1 MRESTTV
8 ELSGCGSA
16 SPFKW
21 ETLCSRQG
29 EQRSPCL
36 GSLQSIR
43 HLIAVT
49 EGECQDPGYIMSTAS
64 RHSFT
69 RKPNLAD
76 VKAAGHDMLRLVNR
90 RILLNI
96 LSDRQP
102 ISRAEIAK
110 ISGLNKATI
119 STITG
124 ELLKDSCIIEEGSG
138 RTTPIG
144 GKPPTPLRLNAKRFG
159 LFGVDIR
166 ADETILALSDFNNR
180 IVARVSFETGA
191 DPTTF
196 LTKIGKEIR
205 KLRTKHDSFIEFP
218 GIGVSLPGLVDNHSG
233 KFLLSVVLP
242 WRDVPVVHLLEKV
255 TGLPVIIDNSARCSA
270 LAEIWHGKAQYA
282 HVRNLLYVSVSTG
295 LACGVVM
302 DGGLYRGGNNTAG
315 QFGHIP
321 IDINGVECRCG
332 QRGCWDLYASDKATL
347 KRYSELRSNGGRRI
361 STMRKLLELVDAGDI
376 AATEAVR
383 ETARYLGIGI
393 TGLING
399 LDPEVVVIGGEITKV
414 WGVIEPIIVEETQR
428 SLLAPRSHGVAIR
441 PSAFEVRP
449 SLKGAVTLI
458 QNNLLSVPHMG

>member
-1 MRESTTV
+1 
-8 ELSGCGSA
+8 
-16 SPFKW
+16 
-21 ETLCSRQG
+21 
-29 EQRSPCL
+29 
-36 GSLQSIR
+36 
-43 HLIAVT
+43 
-49 EGECQDPGYIMSTAS
+49 MSTAS

-90 RILLNI
+90 RILLSI

-124 ELLKDSCIIEEGSG
+124 ELLKDSCIIEEGLG

-166 ADETILALSDFNNR
+166 ADETILALCDFNNR
-180 IVARVSFETGA
+180 IVARVSFETGTE
-191 DPTTF
+191 PTSF
-196 LTKIGKEIR
+196 LTRVGKEIR
-205 KLRTKHDSFIEFP
+205 KLKSKHDGFIEFP
-218 GIGVSLPGLVDNHSG
+218 GIGVSLPGLVDSHTG

-242 WRDVPVVHLLEKV
+242 WRDVPVVRLLEKA
-255 TGLPVIIDNSARCSA
+255 TSLSVIIDNSARCSA
-270 LAEIWHGKAQYA
+270 LAEIWHGKTQYA

-295 LACGVVM
+295 LACGVVI

-321 IDINGVECRCG
+321 FDLGGVECRCG
-332 QRGCWDLYASDKATL
+332 QRGCWDLYASDKATIN
-347 KRYSELRSNGGRRI
+347 RYAELRGASGRRL
-361 STMRKLLELVDAGDI
+361 STMRRLVELVESGDE

-414 WGVIEPIIVEETQR
+414 WGLIEPIIVKETKR
-428 SLLAPRSHGVAIR
+428 SLLAPRSHGVPIR

-449 SLKGAVTLI
+449 SLKGALTLI

>member
-1 MRESTTV
+1 MIKSV
-8 ELSGCGSA
+8 
-16 SPFKW
+16 
-21 ETLCSRQG
+21 Q
-29 EQRSPCL
+29 L
-36 GSLQSIR
+36 GQ
-43 HLIAVT
+43 T
-49 EGECQDPGYIMSTAS
+49 
-64 RHSFT
+64 FT

-90 RILLNI
+90 RILLSI

-124 ELLKDSCIIEEGSG
+124 ELLKDSCIVEDGSG

-144 GKPPTPLRLNAKRFG
+144 GKPPTPLRLNGKRFG

-166 ADETILALSDFNNR
+166 SDETILALSDFNNR
-180 IVARVSFETGA
+180 IVARVSFETGS
-191 DPTTF
+191 DPTAF
-196 LTKIGKEIR
+196 LNKIGKEIR
-205 KLRTKHDSFIEFP
+205 NLRTKHDTFIEFP
-218 GIGVSLPGLVDNHSG
+218 GIGVSLPGLVDHHSG

-242 WRDVPVVHLLEKV
+242 WSNVPVVQLLGKA
-255 TGLPVIIDNSARCSA
+255 TSLPVIIDNSARCSA

-282 HVRNLLYVSVSTG
+282 HVRHLLYVGVSTG
-295 LACGVVM
+295 LACGVVI
-302 DGGLYRGGNNTAG
+302 DGGLYRGGNDTAG
-315 QFGHIP
+315 QFGHIA
-321 IDINGVECRCG
+321 IDVNGPECRCG
-332 QRGCWDLYASDKATL
+332 QRGCWDLYASDKATI
-347 KRYSELRSNGGRRI
+347 KRYLELRGTGGRRVP
-361 STMRKLLELVDAGDI
+361 TMRKLVELVEAGDD

-414 WGVIEPIIVEETQR
+414 WGLIEPIIVEETKR

-449 SLKGAVTLI
+449 SLKGALTLI

>member
-1 MRESTTV
+1 
-8 ELSGCGSA
+8 
-16 SPFKW
+16 
-21 ETLCSRQG
+21 
-29 EQRSPCL
+29 
-36 GSLQSIR
+36 
-43 HLIAVT
+43 
-49 EGECQDPGYIMSTAS
+49 
-64 RHSFT
+64 
-69 RKPNLAD
+69 
-76 VKAAGHDMLRLVNR
+76 MLRLVNR
-90 RILLNI
+90 RILLSI

-166 ADETILALSDFNNR
+166 SDETVLALSDFNNR
-180 IVARVSFETGA
+180 IVSRVSFETGSVA
-191 DPTTF
+191 SSF
-196 LTKIGKEIR
+196 LSKIGKEIR
-205 KLRTKHDSFIEFP
+205 KLCAKHDSFIEFA
-218 GIGVSLPGLVDNHSG
+218 GIGVSLPGLVDNQSG

-242 WRDVPVVHLLEKV
+242 WRDVPVVNLLEKA
-255 TGLPVIIDNSARCSA
+255 TSLPVIIDNSARCSA

-295 LACGVVM
+295 LACGVVI
-302 DGGLYRGGNNTAG
+302 DGGLYRGGTNTAG

-321 IDINGVECRCG
+321 IDVNGPDCRCG

-347 KRYSELRSNGGRRI
+347 KRYADSRGTSGKRV
-361 STMRKLLELVDAGDI
+361 STMRKLVELVEAGDLM
-376 AATEAVR
+376 ATEAVR

-399 LDPEVVVIGGEITKV
+399 LDPEVVVIGGEITKA
-414 WGVIEPIIVEETQR
+414 WGTIEPIIVEETR
-428 SLLAPRSHGVAIR
+428 RNLLAPRSHSVAIR

-449 SLKGAVTLI
+449 SLKGALTLI
-458 QNNLLSVPHMG
+458 QNSLLSVPHMG

>member
-1 MRESTTV
+1 MAT
-8 ELSGCGSA
+8 
-16 SPFKW
+16 P
-21 ETLCSRQG
+21 
-29 EQRSPCL
+29 
-36 GSLQSIR
+36 
-43 HLIAVT
+43 
-49 EGECQDPGYIMSTAS
+49 S

-76 VKAAGHDMLRLVNR
+76 VKAAGHDLLRLVNR
-90 RILLNI
+90 RILLSI

-124 ELLKDSCIIEEGSG
+124 ELLKDSFIIEEGSG

-144 GKPPTPLRLNAKRFG
+144 GKPPTPLRLNGMRFG
-159 LFGVDIR
+159 LFGLDIR
-166 ADETILALSDFNNR
+166 ADESVLALSDFNNR
-180 IVARVSFETGA
+180 LISRVSFETGSDA
-191 DPTTF
+191 VVF
-196 LTKIGKEIR
+196 LNKIGREIR
-205 KLRTKHDSFIEFP
+205 KLRSKHDNFVEFP

-242 WRDVPVVHLLEKV
+242 WRDVPVVHLLEKA
-255 TGLPVIIDNSARCSA
+255 TNLPVIIDNSARCSA

-282 HVRNLLYVSVSTG
+282 QVRDLLYVSVSTG
-295 LACGVVM
+295 LACGMVI

-321 IDINGVECRCG
+321 IDLNGAECRCG
-332 QRGCWDLYASDKATL
+332 QRGCWDLYASDKATITRYL
-347 KRYSELRSNGGRRI
+347 GLRGGGAKRVP
-361 STMRKLLELVDAGDI
+361 TMRKLMELVDSGDP

-399 LDPEVVVIGGEITKV
+399 LDPEVVVIGGEITKG
-414 WGVIEPIIVEETQR
+414 WGLIEPIIVEETKR

-441 PSAFEVRP
+441 RSAFEVRP
-449 SLKGAVTLI
+449 SLKGALTLI

>member
-1 MRESTTV
+1 MIKAV
-8 ELSGCGSA
+8 PL
-16 SPFKW
+16 
-21 ETLCSRQG
+21 RQ
-29 EQRSPCL
+29 
-36 GSLQSIR
+36 
-43 HLIAVT
+43 T
-49 EGECQDPGYIMSTAS
+49 
-64 RHSFT
+64 FT

-124 ELLKDSCIIEEGSG
+124 ELLKDSFIIEEGSG

-144 GKPPTPLRLNAKRFG
+144 GKPPTPLRLNGMRYG
-159 LFGVDIR
+159 LFGLDIR
-166 ADETILALSDFNNR
+166 ADESVLALSDFNNR
-180 IVARVSFETGA
+180 LISRVSFETGSDA
-191 DPTTF
+191 TVF
-196 LTKIGKEIR
+196 LNTIGKEIR
-205 KLRTKHDSFIEFP
+205 KLRSKHDTFVEFP

-242 WRDVPVVHLLEKV
+242 WRDVPVVRLLEKA
-255 TGLPVIIDNSARCSA
+255 TNLPVIIDNSARCSA

-282 HVRNLLYVSVSTG
+282 QVRDLLYVSVSTG
-295 LACGVVM
+295 LACGMVI

-315 QFGHIP
+315 QFGHIS
-321 IDINGVECRCG
+321 IDLNGSECRCG
-332 QRGCWDLYASDKATL
+332 QRGCWDLYASDKATITRYL
-347 KRYSELRSNGGRRI
+347 GLRGGGAKRVP
-361 STMRKLLELVDAGDI
+361 TMRKLMELVDSGDG

-399 LDPEVVVIGGEITKV
+399 LDPEVVVIGGEITKG
-414 WGVIEPIIVEETQR
+414 WGLIEPIIVEETKR

-441 PSAFEVRP
+441 RSAFEVRP
-449 SLKGAVTLI
+449 SLKGALTLI

>member
-1 MRESTTV
+1 MAT
-8 ELSGCGSA
+8 
-16 SPFKW
+16 P
-21 ETLCSRQG
+21 
-29 EQRSPCL
+29 
-36 GSLQSIR
+36 
-43 HLIAVT
+43 
-49 EGECQDPGYIMSTAS
+49 S

-102 ISRAEIAK
+102 ISRADIAK

-119 STITG
+119 STITS
-124 ELLKDSCIIEEGSG
+124 ELLKDSCIVEEGLG

-144 GKPPTPLRLNAKRFG
+144 GKPPTPLRLNARRFG

-180 IVARVSFETGA
+180 LVARVSFETGS
-191 DPTTF
+191 DPGVF
-196 LTKIGKEIR
+196 LNKIGKEIR
-205 KLRTKHDSFIEFP
+205 KLRSKHDTFIEFP
-218 GIGVSLPGLVDNHSG
+218 GVGVSLPGLVDNRSG

-242 WRDVPVVHLLEKV
+242 WRDVPVVQLLEKA

-282 HVRNLLYVSVSTG
+282 HVRDLLYVSVSTG
-295 LACGVVM
+295 LACGVVI

-321 IDINGVECRCG
+321 IDLNGPECRCG
-332 QRGCWDLYASDKATL
+332 QRGCWDLYASDKATI
-347 KRYSELRSNGGRRI
+347 KRYLSMRGAGGKRVP
-361 STMRKLLELVDAGDI
+361 TMRKLMEMVDAGDP
-376 AATEAVR
+376 AATGAVR

-414 WGVIEPIIVEETQR
+414 WGLIEPIIVEETKR

-441 PSAFEVRP
+441 RSTFEVRP
-449 SLKGAVTLI
+449 SLKGALTLI
-458 QNNLLSVPHMG
+458 QNNLLSVPNMG

>member
-1 MRESTTV
+1 
-8 ELSGCGSA
+8 
-16 SPFKW
+16 
-21 ETLCSRQG
+21 
-29 EQRSPCL
+29 
-36 GSLQSIR
+36 
-43 HLIAVT
+43 
-49 EGECQDPGYIMSTAS
+49 MSSAS
-64 RHSFT
+64 RHNFT

-76 VKAAGHDMLRLVNR
+76 VTAAGHDMLRLVNR
-90 RILLNI
+90 RILLSI

-166 ADETILALSDFNNR
+166 ADETVLALCDFNNR
-180 IVARVSFETGA
+180 IVARVSFETGSVA
-191 DPTTF
+191 SSF
-196 LTKIGKEIR
+196 LTKVGKEIR
-205 KLRTKHDSFIEFP
+205 KLRIKHDSFIEFP
-218 GIGVSLPGLVDNHSG
+218 GIGVSLPGLVDNQSG

-242 WRDVPVVHLLEKV
+242 WRDVPVVNFLEKA
-255 TGLPVIIDNSARCSA
+255 TNLPVIIDNSARCSA

-282 HVRNLLYVSVSTG
+282 HVRNLLYVGVSTG
-295 LACGVVM
+295 LACGVVI

-321 IDINGVECRCG
+321 IDLNGPDCRCG

-347 KRYSELRSNGGRRI
+347 KRYGDLRGTNGKRV
-361 STMRKLLELVDAGDI
+361 STMRKLVELVEAGDA
-376 AATEAVR
+376 AATEAIR

-399 LDPEVVVIGGEITKV
+399 LDPEVVVIGGEITKA
-414 WGVIEPIIVEETQR
+414 WGVIEPIIVEETKR
-428 SLLAPRSHGVAIR
+428 NLLAPRSHSVAIR

-449 SLKGAVTLI
+449 SLKGALTLI
-458 QNNLLSVPHMG
+458 QNSLLSVPHMG

>member
-1 MRESTTV
+1 
-8 ELSGCGSA
+8 
-16 SPFKW
+16 
-21 ETLCSRQG
+21 
-29 EQRSPCL
+29 
-36 GSLQSIR
+36 
-43 HLIAVT
+43 
-49 EGECQDPGYIMSTAS
+49 MSTAS

-205 KLRTKHDSFIEFP
+205 KLRAKHDSFIEFP

-242 WRDVPVVHLLEKV
+242 WREVPVVHLLEKV
-255 TGLPVIIDNSARCSA
+255 TGLPAIIDNSARCSA

-282 HVRNLLYVSVSTG
+282 HVRNLLYVGVSTG

-315 QFGHIP
+315 QFGHIT
-321 IDINGVECRCG
+321 IDINGAECRCG

-361 STMRKLLELVDAGDI
+361 STMRKLTELVDAGDP

-414 WGVIEPIIVEETQR
+414 WGVIEPIIVEETKR

>member
-1 MRESTTV
+1 MTR
-8 ELSGCGSA
+8 A
-16 SPFKW
+16 A
-21 ETLCSRQG
+21 
-29 EQRSPCL
+29 RSL
-36 GSLQSIR
+36 
-43 HLIAVT
+43 HN
-49 EGECQDPGYIMSTAS
+49 
-64 RHSFT
+64 FT

-124 ELLKDSCIIEEGSG
+124 ELLKDLCIIEEGSG

-144 GKPPTPLRLNAKRFG
+144 GKPPTPLRLNGRRFG

-180 IVARVSFETGA
+180 LVSRESFETGS
-191 DPTTF
+191 DPGVF
-196 LTKIGKEIR
+196 LNKMGKEIK
-205 KLRTKHDSFIEFP
+205 KLRAKHDNFVEFP

-233 KFLLSVVLP
+233 KFLFSVVLP
-242 WRDVPVVHLLEKV
+242 WRDVPVVQLLEKA
-255 TGLPVIIDNSARCSA
+255 TNLPVIIDNSARCSA

-282 HVRNLLYVSVSTG
+282 RVRDLLYVSVSTG
-295 LACGVVM
+295 LACGMVI
-302 DGGLYRGGNNTAG
+302 DGGLYRGRNNTAG
-315 QFGHIP
+315 QFGHIS
-321 IDINGVECRCG
+321 IDLNGSECRCG
-332 QRGCWDLYASDKATL
+332 QRGCWDLYASDKATI
-347 KRYSELRSNGGRRI
+347 KRYLGLRGGGAKRVP
-361 STMRKLLELVDAGDI
+361 TMRKLMELVDSGDG

-399 LDPEVVVIGGEITKV
+399 LDPEVVVIGGEITKG
-414 WGVIEPIIVEETQR
+414 WGLIEPIIVEETKR

-441 PSAFEVRP
+441 RSAFEVRP
-449 SLKGAVTLI
+449 SLKGALTLI
-458 QNNLLSVPHMG
+458 QNDLLSVPHMG

>member
-1 MRESTTV
+1 MIPPV
-8 ELSGCGSA
+8 LCG
-16 SPFKW
+16 
-21 ETLCSRQG
+21 TLNEQVTKRLVFSMVSR
-29 EQRSPCL
+29 P
-36 GSLQSIR
+36 R
-43 HLIAVT
+43 HN
-49 EGECQDPGYIMSTAS
+49 
-64 RHSFT
+64 FT

-102 ISRAEIAK
+102 ISRTEIAK

-144 GKPPTPLRLNAKRFG
+144 GKPPTPLRLNGKRFG

-180 IVARVSFETGA
+180 IIARVSYETGA
-191 DPTTF
+191 DANAF
-196 LTKIGKEIR
+196 LSKLGKEIR
-205 KLRTKHDSFIEFP
+205 KLRSKHDSFIEFP
-218 GIGVSLPGLVDNHSG
+218 GIGVSLPGLVDNESG
-233 KFLLSVVLP
+233 KFLISVVLP
-242 WRDVPVVHLLEKV
+242 WRDVPVVQLLEKS

-295 LACGVVM
+295 LACGVVI

-321 IDINGVECRCG
+321 IDLSGSECRCG

-347 KRYSELRSNGGRRI
+347 KRYAELRSTNGKRV
-361 STMRKLLELVDAGDI
+361 STMRKLIELVDGGDP

-414 WGVIEPIIVEETQR
+414 WGVIEPIIVEQTKR
-428 SLLAPRSHGVAIR
+428 NLLAPRSHGVAIR

-449 SLKGAVTLI
+449 SLKGAITLI
-458 QNNLLSVPHMG
+458 QNSLLSVPHMG

>member
-1 MRESTTV
+1 M
-8 ELSGCGSA
+8 
-16 SPFKW
+16 
-21 ETLCSRQG
+21 
-29 EQRSPCL
+29 
-36 GSLQSIR
+36 
-43 HLIAVT
+43 
-49 EGECQDPGYIMSTAS
+49 MSTAP
-64 RHSFT
+64 RHNFT

-90 RILLNI
+90 RILLSI

-119 STITG
+119 STITSQ
-124 ELLKDSCIIEEGSG
+124 LLKDSCIIEEGLG

-166 ADETILALSDFNNR
+166 SDETILALSDFNNR
-180 IVARVSFETGA
+180 IVARESFETGTDA
-191 DPTTF
+191 TAF
-196 LTKIGKEIR
+196 LNKIGKEIR
-205 KLRTKHDSFIEFP
+205 RLTSKHDSFIEFP
-218 GIGVSLPGLVDNHSG
+218 GIGVSLPGLVDSHTG

-242 WRDVPVVHLLEKV
+242 WRDVPVVHLLEKA
-255 TGLPVIIDNSARCSA
+255 TGLPVLIDNSARCSA
-270 LAEIWHGKAQYA
+270 LAEIWHGKTQYA

-295 LACGVVM
+295 LACGVVI

-321 IDINGVECRCG
+321 IDLNGPECRCG
-332 QRGCWDLYASDKATL
+332 QRGCWDLYASDKATIN
-347 KRYSELRSNGGRRI
+347 RYMELRGSGGRRLT
-361 STMRKLLELVDAGDI
+361 TMRRLIELVEAGDE
-376 AATEAVR
+376 AATESVR
-383 ETARYLGIGI
+383 QTARYLGIGI

-399 LDPEVVVIGGEITKV
+399 LDPEVVVIGGQITKL
-414 WGVIEPIIVEETQR
+414 WGLVEPIIVKETKR
-428 SLLAPRSHGVAIR
+428 SLLAPKSRGVSVR

-449 SLKGAVTLI
+449 SLKGALTLI

>member
-1 MRESTTV
+1 MIKAV
-8 ELSGCGSA
+8 PL
-16 SPFKW
+16 
-21 ETLCSRQG
+21 RQ
-29 EQRSPCL
+29 
-36 GSLQSIR
+36 
-43 HLIAVT
+43 T
-49 EGECQDPGYIMSTAS
+49 
-64 RHSFT
+64 FT

-124 ELLKDSCIIEEGSG
+124 ELLKDSFIIEEGSG

-144 GKPPTPLRLNAKRFG
+144 GKPPTPLRLNGMRYG
-159 LFGVDIR
+159 LFGLDIR
-166 ADETILALSDFNNR
+166 ADESVLALSDFNNR
-180 IVARVSFETGA
+180 LISRVSFETGSDA
-191 DPTTF
+191 TVF
-196 LTKIGKEIR
+196 LNTIGKEIR
-205 KLRTKHDSFIEFP
+205 KLRSKHDNFVEFP

-242 WRDVPVVHLLEKV
+242 WRDVPVVRLLEKA
-255 TGLPVIIDNSARCSA
+255 TNLPVIIDNSARCSA

-282 HVRNLLYVSVSTG
+282 QVRDLLYVSVSTG
-295 LACGVVM
+295 LACGMVI

-315 QFGHIP
+315 QFGHIS
-321 IDINGVECRCG
+321 IDLNGSECRCG
-332 QRGCWDLYASDKATL
+332 QRGCWDLYASDKATITRYL
-347 KRYSELRSNGGRRI
+347 GLRGGGAKRVP
-361 STMRKLLELVDAGDI
+361 TMRKLMELVDSGDG

-399 LDPEVVVIGGEITKV
+399 LDPEVVVIGGEITKG
-414 WGVIEPIIVEETQR
+414 WGLIEPIIVEETKR

-441 PSAFEVRP
+441 RSAFEVRP
-449 SLKGAVTLI
+449 SLKGALTLI

>member
-1 MRESTTV
+1 MV
-8 ELSGCGSA
+8 
-16 SPFKW
+16 
-21 ETLCSRQG
+21 SR
-29 EQRSPCL
+29 P
-36 GSLQSIR
+36 
-43 HLIAVT
+43 
-49 EGECQDPGYIMSTAS
+49 

-180 IVARVSFETGA
+180 IVARISFETGSDA
-191 DPTTF
+191 TTF
-196 LTKIGKEIR
+196 LNKIGREIR
-205 KLRTKHDSFIEFP
+205 KLRTKHNSFIEFP

-242 WRDVPVVHLLEKV
+242 WRDVPVVNLLEKA
-255 TGLPVIIDNSARCSA
+255 TDLPVIIDNSARCSA

-295 LACGVVM
+295 LACGVVI

-321 IDINGVECRCG
+321 IDVNGPDCRCG
-332 QRGCWDLYASDKATL
+332 QRGCWDLFASDKATL
-347 KRYSELRSNGGRRI
+347 KRYADLRANGGKRV
-361 STMRKLLELVDAGDI
+361 STMRKLLELVEAGDS
-376 AATEAVR
+376 AATEAIR

-414 WGVIEPIIVEETQR
+414 WGVIEPIIVEETKR
-428 SLLAPRSHGVAIR
+428 NLLAPRSHNVPIR

-449 SLKGAVTLI
+449 SLKGALTLI
-458 QNNLLSVPHMG
+458 QNSLLSVPHMG

>member
-1 MRESTTV
+1 
-8 ELSGCGSA
+8 
-16 SPFKW
+16 
-21 ETLCSRQG
+21 
-29 EQRSPCL
+29 
-36 GSLQSIR
+36 
-43 HLIAVT
+43 
-49 EGECQDPGYIMSTAS
+49 
-64 RHSFT
+64 
-69 RKPNLAD
+69 
-76 VKAAGHDMLRLVNR
+76 MLRLVNR
-90 RILLNI
+90 RILLSI

-144 GKPPTPLRLNAKRFG
+144 GKPPTPLRLNSQRFG

-180 IVARVSFETGA
+180 IVARISFETGSDA
-191 DPTTF
+191 SSF
-196 LTKIGKEIR
+196 LTRIGKEIR
-205 KLRTKHDSFIEFP
+205 KLRSKHDSFIEFP
-218 GIGVSLPGLVDNHSG
+218 GIGVSLPGLVDNHTG
-233 KFLLSVVLP
+233 RFLLSVVLP
-242 WRDVPVVHLLEKV
+242 WRNVPVVQLLEKA

-270 LAEIWHGKAQYA
+270 LAEIWHGKAQYSQ
-282 HVRNLLYVSVSTG
+282 VRNLLYVGVSSG
-295 LACGVVM
+295 LACGVVI

-321 IDINGVECRCG
+321 IDVNGPQCRCG
-332 QRGCWDLYASDKATL
+332 QRGCWDLYASDKATI
-347 KRYSELRSNGGRRI
+347 KRYGELRINGGKRI
-361 STMRKLLELVDAGDI
+361 STMRKIVELVESGDA

-399 LDPEVVVIGGEITKV
+399 LDPEIVVIGGEITKL
-414 WGVIEPIIVEETQR
+414 WGVIEPIIVAETKR
-428 SLLAPRSHGVAIR
+428 NLLAPRSHGVAIR

-449 SLKGAVTLI
+449 SLKGALTLI
-458 QNNLLSVPHMG
+458 QNSLLSLPHMG